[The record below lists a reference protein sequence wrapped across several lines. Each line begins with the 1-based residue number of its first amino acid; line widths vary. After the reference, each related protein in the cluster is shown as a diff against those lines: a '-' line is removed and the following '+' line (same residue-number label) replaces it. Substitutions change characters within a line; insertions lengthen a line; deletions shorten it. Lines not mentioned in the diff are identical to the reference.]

1 MRQKRNAKREL
12 EIWSPTT
19 ESRESLDARI
29 AACQAQGAC
38 VIVYRSGRGDLA
50 NLTGDLLRNNREI
63 ER

>member
-1 MRQKRNAKREL
+1 MRQKRNAKREV

-19 ESRESLDARI
+19 EPKESLDARI

-38 VIVYRSGRGDLA
+38 VIVYRSGRGNLA
-50 NLTGDLLRNNREI
+50 SHTGDLLRHNKEI